1 VKKEYEVFPHFDNT
15 LASNYD
21 NDEVRLVYFPYN
33 VDVSIFHQDKRLK
46 EIIIL
51 ISLLVWSQY
60 VIYLNQIPFLNLFL
74 K

>member
-1 VKKEYEVFPHFDNT
+1 VKKEYEVLPHFDNT

-21 NDEVRLVYFPYN
+21 NDEVRIVYFSYN

-60 VIYLNQIPFLNLFL
+60 VIYPNQIPFLNLFL

>member
-1 VKKEYEVFPHFDNT
+1 VKKEYEVLPHFDNT

-21 NDEVRLVYFPYN
+21 NDEVRIVYLPYN
-33 VDVSIFHQDKRLK
+33 VDVSIFHQVKRLK

-51 ISLLVWSQY
+51 ISLLVWNQY
-60 VIYLNQIPFLNLFL
+60 VIYLNQIPFLHLFL